1 MQSKRLA
8 PTVLLVSM
16 ILVSVSGVA
25 AWIAVGGIANS
36 TMKALERMESA
47 LVTARDLADTT
58 ASSASELEQVV
69 AVVGD
74 GLASTSVALKATQ
87 DVSASVRGVLGL
99 VDFIGSV
106 DNLKTSLEDA
116 EKSLVFV
123 QGSLN
128 TASTTLEAAGPALHE
143 TVLALQ
149 AVPEEIDAAIADA
162 AAARAKVNDQ
172 VWLWRLAIVAG
183 CLAIIGG
190 LWAVRQNGRRV
201 DSLFNAVA
209 PSVPPANV

>member
-1 MQSKRLA
+1 MQSQRLA

-16 ILVSVSGVA
+16 ILVLVSGVA
-25 AWIAVGGIANS
+25 AWIAVGGLADS
-36 TMKALERMESA
+36 TERALERMESA
-47 LVTARDLADTT
+47 LFAARDLADTT
-58 ASSASELEQVV
+58 AGSASELENVV

-74 GLASTSVALKATQ
+74 GLASTSDALAATQ
-87 DVSASVRGVLGL
+87 QVSSNVRGVLGI

-106 DNLKTSLEDA
+106 DNLKQSLEEA
-116 EKSLVFV
+116 EQSLVVV

-128 TASTTLEAAGPALHE
+128 TAATTVQDAGPALHE

-149 AVPEEIDAAIADA
+149 AIPDEIDAAIADA
-162 AAARAKVNDQ
+162 ATARAKVDDQ

-183 CLAIIGG
+183 CLAVIGG

-201 DSLFNAVA
+201 DSLFSAVA
-209 PSVPPANV
+209 SQPSAA